1 MFSTNRTTLTHTHTH
16 LHVQSLTHAKR
27 AGEWERE
34 GHAHCTLFLIS
45 RAHKRLL
52 HLYLLD
58 LYGCSFLCCSLF
70 LPCSLSLSLPLSLCI
85 CCIWLLLIHFHFYS
99 FCACCSF
106 GICFTCCLRRLQL
119 MLCMCVFC
127 VCACMLYVCVTSF
140 IELCL
145 AAVTSMPT
153 WFMLLLLPLAL
164 LLQALVL
171 LQLFDVHLVVVV
183 LLGGKINITFFFF
196 GKCATQLFQ
205 LCCLLHLIALL
216 LGQVNPKPKPQ
227 PQSSLTSCVIVR
239 FTTLASAWKLMQLLA
254 KRCKTLTCRSTG
266 YKENWAMYC
275 WALLATLILII
286 RHSTAYLQL
295 FLQ

>member
-1 MFSTNRTTLTHTHTH
+1 MFSTNRTTLTHAHIHTCTFNH
-16 LHVQSLTHAKR
+16 SLTQR
-27 AGEWERE
+27 ERE
-34 GHAHCTLFLIS
+34 SERERGTRTLHSYSNQPSAQALVAFVPAWPVWLFFS
-45 RAHKRLL
+45 LLFALSPLLSLSHVYLL
-52 HLYLLD
+52 HLAALD
-58 LYGCSFLCCSLF
+58 PFPFLF
-70 LPCSLSLSLPLSLCI
+70 ILCV
-85 CCIWLLLIHFHFYS
+85 LLIWHLFHMLPAS
-99 FCACCSF
+99 TATATATDAACVCVL
-106 GICFTCCLRRLQL
+106 CV
-119 MLCMCVFC
+119 CMC
-127 VCACMLYVCVTSF
+127 ACVTSF

-171 LQLFDVHLVVVV
+171 LQLFVVHLVVVV

-216 LGQVNPKPKPQ
+216 LGQVKSKPKSK

-239 FTTLASAWKLMQLLA
+239 FTTLASTWKLMQLLA
-254 KRCKTLTCRSTG
+254 KRCKTFTCRSTG